1 MRIDDLRATLHE
13 EAHDLGGTDPI
24 GPQERTA
31 AVAERV
37 RAGRARRHTTQVAG
51 AVVGVVV
58 AVAGLVLGPTL
69 VPGPAPELVG
79 PEEPMVQGPPRLAG
93 FPMPT
98 KLTVANADY
107 SYLRS
112 EQVDQSR
119 EILRVAVAASHHRQV
134 LGWATSFGSLGRVIV
149 SVDGEVV
156 ARTPTGAFEYGAAL
170 TPNETHLVVVRVT
183 NPVPGRQMGLAIFG
197 PVTF

>member
-24 GPQERTA
+24 GPQARTA

-37 RAGRARRHTTQVAG
+37 RAGSARRHATRVAG
-51 AVVGVVV
+51 AVVAVVV

-98 KLTVANADY
+98 KLTVANTEF
-107 SYLRS
+107 SYARS

-119 EILRVAVAASHHRQV
+119 EILRVAVAPDNHRQV
-134 LGWATSFGSLGRVIV
+134 VGWATSFGSLGRVLV

-156 ARTPTGAFEYGAAL
+156 ARTPTGAFEYGAVL
-170 TPNETHLVVVRVT
+170 TPGETHLVVLRVT
-183 NPVPGRQMGLAIFG
+183 DPVPGRQMGLAIYG
-197 PVTF
+197 PVRF

>member
-1 MRIDDLRATLHE
+1 MRIDELRATLHE

-24 GPQERTA
+24 GPQARTT

-37 RAGRARRHTTQVAG
+37 RAGRARRHTTRVAG
-51 AVVGVVV
+51 AVLGVVV

-93 FPMPT
+93 FPMPPQ
-98 KLTVANADY
+98 LTVADADY

-119 EILRVAVAASHHRQV
+119 EILRVAVAPSNHRQV
-134 LGWATSFGSLGRVIV
+134 VGWATSFGSLGRVTLSI
-149 SVDGEVV
+149 DGEVV

-170 TPNETHLVVVRVT
+170 TPGKTHLVVLHVT
-183 NPVPGRQMGLAIFG
+183 NPVPGRQMGLAIYG

>member
-1 MRIDDLRATLHE
+1 MRIDELRATLHE

-24 GPQERTA
+24 GPQARTA

-37 RAGRARRHTTQVAG
+37 RAGRARRHTTRVAG
-51 AVVGVVV
+51 AVLGVVV

-93 FPMPT
+93 FPMPPR
-98 KLTVANADY
+98 LTVADADY

-119 EILRVAVAASHHRQV
+119 EILRVAVAPGNHRQV
-134 LGWATSFGSLGRVIV
+134 VGWATSFGSLGRVTLSI
-149 SVDGEVV
+149 DGEVV

-170 TPNETHLVVVRVT
+170 TPGKTHLVVLHVT
-183 NPVPGRQMGLAIFG
+183 SPVPGRQMGLAIYG

>member
-1 MRIDDLRATLHE
+1 MRIDELRATLHE
-13 EAHDLGGTDPI
+13 EAHDLGGADPI
-24 GPQERTA
+24 GPQARIA

-37 RAGRARRHTTQVAG
+37 QAGSARRHTVRVAG
-51 AVVGVVV
+51 IVVAAVV
-58 AVAGLVLGPTL
+58 AVAGFVVAPTL

-98 KLTVANADY
+98 KLTVANAEY
-107 SYLRS
+107 SYVRS

-119 EILRVAVAASHHRQV
+119 EVLRVAVAPSAHRQV
-134 LGWATSFGSLGRVIV
+134 LAWATSFGSLGRTLV
-149 SVDGEVV
+149 SVDGVV
-156 ARTPTGAFEYGAAL
+156 VDRRRAGSLEYGVRLA
-170 TPNETHLVVVRVT
+170 PGVTHLVVVRVT
-183 NPVPGRQMGLAIFG
+183 NPVPGRNIGLAIYG

>member
-1 MRIDDLRATLHE
+1 MRIDELRATLHE
-13 EAHDLGGTDPI
+13 EAHDLGGADPI
-24 GPQERTA
+24 GPQARTA

-37 RAGRARRHTTQVAG
+37 RAGNARRHTARVAG
-51 AVVGVVV
+51 IVTAAVV
-58 AVAGLVLGPTL
+58 AVAGFMLGPTL
-69 VPGPAPELVG
+69 VRGPAPELVG

-98 KLTVANADY
+98 KLTVANAEY

-119 EILRVAVAASHHRQV
+119 EILRVAVAPSNHSQV
-134 LGWATSFGSLGRVIV
+134 LAWATSFGSLGRALV
-149 SVDGEVV
+149 SVDGVV
-156 ARTPTGAFEYGAAL
+156 VDRRRAGSLEYGVRLAPG
-170 TPNETHLVVVRVT
+170 TTHLVVVRVT
-183 NPVPGRQMGLAIFG
+183 DPVPGRNIGLAIYG

>member
-1 MRIDDLRATLHE
+1 MRIDELRAGLHE
-13 EAHDLGGTDPI
+13 EARDFGGTDPI
-24 GPQERTA
+24 GPQARTA

-37 RAGRARRHTTQVAG
+37 RAGRARRHTTRVAG
-51 AVVGVVV
+51 AVLGVVV

-93 FPMPT
+93 FPMPPR
-98 KLTVANADY
+98 LTVADADY

-119 EILRVAVAASHHRQV
+119 EILRVAVAPGNHRQV
-134 LGWATSFGSLGRVIV
+134 VGWATSFGSLGRVTLSIDGAV
-149 SVDGEVV
+149 VD
-156 ARTPTGAFEYGAAL
+156 RTPTGAFEYGAAL
-170 TPNETHLVVVRVT
+170 TPGKTHLVVLHVT
-183 NPVPGRQMGLAIFG
+183 NPVPGRQMGLAIYG

>member
-1 MRIDDLRATLHE
+1 MRIDELRATLHE

-24 GPQERTA
+24 GPQARTT

-37 RAGRARRHTTQVAG
+37 RAGRARRHTTRVAG
-51 AVVGVVV
+51 AVLGVVV

-93 FPMPT
+93 FPMPPR
-98 KLTVANADY
+98 LTVADADY

-119 EILRVAVAASHHRQV
+119 EILRVAVAPGNHRQV
-134 LGWATSFGSLGRVIV
+134 VGWATSFGSLGRVTLSI
-149 SVDGEVV
+149 DGEVV

-170 TPNETHLVVVRVT
+170 TPGKTHLVVLHVT
-183 NPVPGRQMGLAIFG
+183 SPVPGRQMGLAIYG